1 MNSSAGIRRT
11 ICEILNL
18 LSPWRAD
25 DFTDDEWSS
34 RDSALLLRLL
44 VEGDGVGAL
53 NVAVRRVEDAD
64 VGGDGARTAT
74 GVDGFMAPFSG
85 DVKDVLSCLEA
96 VRMSDDAAFGVDEEG
111 MRS

>member
-1 MNSSAGIRRT
+1 MLCS
-11 ICEILNL
+11 
-18 LSPWRAD
+18 
-25 DFTDDEWSS
+25 
-34 RDSALLLRLL
+34 L

-64 VGGDGARTAT
+64 VGGDGVRRAT
-74 GVDGFMAPFSG
+74 GVGGFMAPFSG

-96 VRMSDDAAFGVDEEG
+96 VWMSDDAAFGVDEEG

>member
-34 RDSALLLRLL
+34 RDSALLLCSL

-64 VGGDGARTAT
+64 VGGDGARRAT
-74 GVDGFMAPFSG
+74 GVGGFMAPFSG

-96 VRMSDDAAFGVDEEG
+96 VRMSVDTAFGVDKEG

>member
-1 MNSSAGIRRT
+1 MNLSAGIRRT
-11 ICEILNL
+11 ICAILNL
-18 LSPWRAD
+18 LSPWQVD
-25 DFTDDEWSS
+25 DFTVDERSS
-34 RDSALLLRLL
+34 LDAALLLHPL

-53 NVAVRRVEDAD
+53 NAAVRRVEDAD
-64 VGGDGARTAT
+64 IGGDGTGRAT
-74 GVDGFMAPFSG
+74 GGGDFMAPFSG